1 MHSGA
6 PTPLYETRANL
17 AVCLF
22 SSRSSPVR
30 DWSVASWEWSTS
42 SSSTIGEMPG
52 DWEEEKKGEPFEE
65 IRLK

>member
-1 MHSGA
+1 M
-6 PTPLYETRANL
+6 
-17 AVCLF
+17 
-22 SSRSSPVR
+22 
-30 DWSVASWEWSTS
+30 ASWEWSTS